1 MQNLS
6 NERHGIKDLLIGWK
20 DNTIKTALELSEFGF
35 YSQLLNKYSKSG
47 WLDNPAYG
55 IYAKAGSKLS
65 WPAAINALQR
75 QHFPVHV
82 GALSALKLHG
92 IVHYLTF
99 DESKEQLFIL
109 NPSSKKKELPKWVS
123 VIVSKYHYHQ
133 LHMFKNN
140 NDGLLQQN
148 VDETAVT
155 LSSPER
161 AILEML
167 ALVPKYVSYSH
178 AYELV
183 EGATLLRP
191 EVMQKLLENCTSI
204 KVKRLF
210 LYLADRHN
218 LPLLEYL
225 DQNKLTL
232 GTGDRLIAGGGTYS
246 SKYKISVPKI
256 VTAEDEEGI
265 GRV

>member
-6 NERHGIKDLLIGWK
+6 NERHGIKELLIGWK
-20 DNTIKTALELSEFGF
+20 DNTIKTALELNESGF

-55 IYAKAGSKLS
+55 IYTKAGSKVS
-65 WPAAINALQR
+65 WPAAISALQK
-75 QHFPVHV
+75 QYFPVHV

-92 IVHYLTF
+92 IIQYLTL

-109 NPSSKKKELPKWVS
+109 NTSNKKKELPKWFS
-123 VIVSKYHYHQ
+123 VIVSRYQYHQ
-133 LHMFKNN
+133 LHLFKNN
-140 NDGLLQQN
+140 NYGLVQQN
-148 VDETAVT
+148 VDKIATT
-155 LSSPER
+155 ISSPER
-161 AILEML
+161 AALEML
-167 ALVPKYVSYSH
+167 AVVPKYVSYSH
-178 AYELV
+178 AYELI
-183 EGATLLRP
+183 EGAVLLRP

-210 LYLADRHN
+210 LYLADKHN
-218 LPLLEYL
+218 LPLLEHL
-225 DQNKLTL
+225 DQNKINL

-246 SKYKISVPKI
+246 SKYKISVPKMA
-256 VTAEDEEGI
+256 VAEDEEGI